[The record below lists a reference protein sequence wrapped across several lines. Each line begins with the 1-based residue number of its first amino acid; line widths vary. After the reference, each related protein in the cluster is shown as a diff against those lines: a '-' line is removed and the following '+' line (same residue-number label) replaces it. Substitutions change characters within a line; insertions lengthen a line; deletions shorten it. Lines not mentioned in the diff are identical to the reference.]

1 MLQIAFIVL
10 LTTVIIAAV
19 VSFCVMGIM
28 QYRRAR
34 SLSRRAHEKSMLFA
48 PDDPFDIACRYADFA
63 LVDCGHSPRAN
74 NVTYGRYQGWA
85 IREFDF
91 RYEVGHGTQRAA
103 RNYHVIIAETEK
115 ELPSALMWNEASGE
129 TVPLAAMWSGSRKGC
144 WVCTG
149 DDAMTDA
156 LAEIC
161 GSFADRGLSIQI
173 LRQAVMLH
181 VPARRYGRAYSLDIE
196 EVSPLLDRIRDLSFT
211 AAGK

>member
-1 MLQIAFIVL
+1 MFQITLIVL
-10 LTTVIIAAV
+10 LTAVILAAV
-19 VSFCVMGIM
+19 ISFCVMGIM
-28 QYRRAR
+28 QYKRAR
-34 SLSRRAHEKSMLFA
+34 ALSRRAHEKSMLFA

-74 NVTYGRYQGWA
+74 NVTYGRYHGWA

-103 RNYHVIIAETEK
+103 RNYHVIIAETET
-115 ELPSALMWNEASGE
+115 ELSSALMWNEISGE
-129 TVPLAAMWSGSRKGC
+129 TVPLAAMRPGSRKGC

-149 DDAMTDA
+149 DDAVTDA

-161 GSFADRGLSIQI
+161 GDFGERGMSVQI
-173 LRQAVMLH
+173 LRQSVMLH
-181 VPARRYGRAYSLDIE
+181 VPARRYGRAYSLDLE
-196 EVSPLLDRIRDLSFT
+196 EVSPLLDRIRDISCV